1 MADGSDDVFDV
12 ASDRRT
18 RTIKR
23 EKIWTKKRKDIDKE
37 IRDALQDAQ
46 AETDPC
52 ESNVKFTQLESLIK
66 RRKLATSVADA
77 TKIHEAAVKK
87 FGIAPNSQYN
97 ILLVDPPYEYK
108 RTAHKC
114 GTGRQYKTMTLE
126 ELSALPISGVAAEDA
141 VLIVWTTYH
150 MIDTVSRLYTS
161 WGFEVTTV
169 FCDWIK
175 VDRACNPLY
184 GQSSYTKPCSEFALL
199 GVRGS
204 MHVKSS
210 ESVVNSVL
218 FSRPRGHSRKPHVVR
233 DMIVKLFGDFPR
245 IEFFSRH
252 CPPDWDGW
260 GNQTEHFT
268 NEWSREESTKTVD
281 NAFFPRII
289 DRKRQRNDRIYKTD
303 ALGSVDRFAST
314 TMSTSFTR
322 LDNEFT
328 VGPTAFDANSQNDD
342 HDHDGSLP
350 CCAPASVIVPHNQ
363 LRNVVRLDAFLYDD
377 VRSYDAV
384 RNTLYTLN
392 SEKTVRDN
400 SKAIKQKQ
408 RYNSDILHAI
418 LHNPGRNKVRVS
430 DPNAETTTNRQKK

>member
-1 MADGSDDVFDV
+1 MADETDVFDV
-12 ASDRRT
+12 AADRRN
-18 RTIKR
+18 RIIKR
-23 EKIWTKKRKDIDKE
+23 EKIWIKNPKDIDKE
-37 IRDALQDAQ
+37 IQEALQAAQ
-46 AETDPC
+46 SETDPC
-52 ESNVKFTQLESLIK
+52 QSNVKFTQLETLIK
-66 RRKLATSVADA
+66 RRKLATSLADA
-77 TKIHEAAVKK
+77 TKIHEAAVRK
-87 FGIAPNSQYN
+87 FGIAPNRQYN

-114 GTGRQYKTMTLE
+114 GTGRQYQTMTLE
-126 ELSALPISGVAAEDA
+126 ELSALPISGAAAEDA
-141 VLIVWTTYH
+141 VLIVWKTYH

-161 WGFEVTTV
+161 WGVEVTTV

-175 VDRACNPLY
+175 VDRAGNPLY

-199 GVRGS
+199 GMRGS

-260 GNQTEHFT
+260 GNQTNHFA
-268 NEWSREESTKTVD
+268 NELSREETETNVD
-281 NAFFPRII
+281 DAFYPRII
-289 DRKRQRNDRIYKTD
+289 DRKRQRSDRIYKTD
-303 ALGSVDRFAST
+303 VLGAVDRFAST
-314 TMSTSFTR
+314 TISTSFTR
-322 LDNEFT
+322 VDNEFT
-328 VGPTAFDANSQNDD
+328 VGPTAFEINSKNDD

-350 CCAPASVIVPHNQ
+350 CCAPASEVVPHNQ
-363 LRNVVRLDAFLYDD
+363 LRNVVRLDAFLRDN

-384 RNTLYTLN
+384 RNTLYTTN

-400 SKAIKQKQ
+400 SNAIKQKQ
-408 RYNSDILHAI
+408 RYNSDMLHAI
-418 LHNPGRNKVRVS
+418 LHNPGHSKVRVS
-430 DPNAETTTNRQKK
+430 VPNAAPTTNS